1 MMNGGTEKRL
11 IGGSFMEKKKRNE
24 NLRQYHLA
32 HPEMTHAKLARIFKI
47 SRVRVTQILNN
58 KPKEERNAVQ

>member
-1 MMNGGTEKRL
+1 
-11 IGGSFMEKKKRNE
+11 MEKKKRNE